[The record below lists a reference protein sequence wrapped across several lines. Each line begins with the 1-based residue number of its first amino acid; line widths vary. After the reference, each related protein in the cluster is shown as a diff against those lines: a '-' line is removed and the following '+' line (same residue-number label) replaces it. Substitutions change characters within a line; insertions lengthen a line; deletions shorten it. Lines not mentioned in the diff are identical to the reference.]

1 MNVEPHN
8 KNETANIRHFFLQRL
23 QASHP
28 VPELRQRRD
37 VKTLNVNRT
46 FKMAASGRAN
56 VQRTWKNE
64 RSLSNLDVQEST
76 HLPGLRQKGPG
87 DMGNQR
93 FIGIHEAAKRRG
105 WTHTWLRSNQP
116 LSSVLT
122 PFSVP
127 PSPSNRNSSYPIQL
141 LLLCPPSFKD
151 PLHLV
156 VNGPLWVPSF
166 SHAVIPL
173 CFSSPLH

>member
-8 KNETANIRHFFLQRL
+8 KNETANIRHFFFFNAFKLLILYQSFDNEETWRL
-23 QASHP
+23 S
-28 VPELRQRRD
+28 
-37 VKTLNVNRT
+37 VNRT

-93 FIGIHEAAKRRG
+93 FIRIHEAAKRRG

-127 PSPSNRNSSYPIQL
+127 PSPSNRNSSYPVQL

-173 CFSSPLH
+173 GFSSSLH

>member
-1 MNVEPHN
+1 
-8 KNETANIRHFFLQRL
+8 
-23 QASHP
+23 
-28 VPELRQRRD
+28 
-37 VKTLNVNRT
+37 
-46 FKMAASGRAN
+46 MATSGIAKI
-56 VQRTWKNE
+56 QRTWKNK
-64 RSLSNLDVQEST
+64 RSSANLAVQDDI

-87 DMGNQR
+87 GMGNQR

-127 PSPSNRNSSYPIQL
+127 PSPSNPNSSYPVQL

-156 VNGPLWVPSF
+156 VQCPLWVPSF

-173 CFSSPLH
+173 GFSSPLHWNISCPLKNQAFSRHSPVFLLACDFTFTCSAHEKLHWSVGCSVRKK

>member
-1 MNVEPHN
+1 MLNPTTKTKQLIYAIFFFN
-8 KNETANIRHFFLQRL
+8 AFKLLILYQSFDNEETWR
-23 QASHP
+23 
-28 VPELRQRRD
+28 
-37 VKTLNVNRT
+37 LNVNRT
-46 FKMAASGRAN
+46 FKMAASGRTN

-127 PSPSNRNSSYPIQL
+127 PSPSNSSYPVQL